1 MARGERCPRVA
12 GDRLAGIRCHSERR
26 GLLDGVRYIIRTEI
40 GMLYTSSGITHEND
54 VLGGH
59 AFIEEILVCSQEG
72 FSLRWMWPFV
82 GQC

>member
-1 MARGERCPRVA
+1 
-12 GDRLAGIRCHSERR
+12 
-26 GLLDGVRYIIRTEI
+26 
-40 GMLYTSSGITHEND
+40 MLYTSSGITHEND